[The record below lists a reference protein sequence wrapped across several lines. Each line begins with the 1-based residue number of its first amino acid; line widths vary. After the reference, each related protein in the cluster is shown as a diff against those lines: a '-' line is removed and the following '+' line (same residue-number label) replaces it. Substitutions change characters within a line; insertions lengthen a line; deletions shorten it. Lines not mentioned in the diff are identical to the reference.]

1 MSQYIIKATKKQSI
15 YAQFYVFCI
24 QGQTMQMMYN
34 VVANAL
40 KSMQLSDVHPQDYL
54 NFYCLGNRE
63 HFNEESSGS
72 NGAPVI
78 FSK

>member
-1 MSQYIIKATKKQSI
+1 
-15 YAQFYVFCI
+15 
-24 QGQTMQMMYN
+24 MQMMYN